1 MLSYV
6 MAHVAAMPPLR
17 PVADHLVGLL
27 SLDHAHTH
35 THALVGGFSK
45 PSPPPGD
52 FDNPAPSPPPGLRP
66 IARKWLGWM
75 KWICGIAGVFGL
87 CVSGIMMAV
96 GRRNR
101 SYLAG
106 EGAAGI
112 PWVFGGLL
120 VVSLAVQIVQ
130 SVLT

>member
-1 MLSYV
+1 MSFLPALA
-6 MAHVAAMPPLR
+6 AHAAALPPLR
-17 PVADHLVGLL
+17 PFTDHLLALL
-27 SLDHAHTH
+27 PHGHAHT
-35 THALVGGFSK
+35 A
-45 PSPPPGD
+45 PGLFLAD
-52 FDNPAPSPPPGLRP
+52 GTKGTKFDNPPPQAPPGLAE
-66 IARKWLGWM
+66 IAKKWLGWL
-75 KWICGIAGVFGL
+75 KWLSGIAGIVGL
-87 CVSGIMMAV
+87 MFSGIMMAI

-120 VVSLAVQIVQ
+120 VVSLATQIVE

>member
-1 MLSYV
+1 MSLLTYA
-6 MAHVAAMPPLR
+6 MTHAAAMPPLR
-17 PVADHLVGLL
+17 PIAHHLMNHPP
-27 SLDHAHTH
+27 LDHSH
-35 THALVGGFSK
+35 THALAG
-45 PSPPPGD
+45 GD
-52 FDNPAPSPPPGLRP
+52 FDNPPPVAPDGLRP
-66 IARKWLGWM
+66 IAKQWLGWL
-75 KWICGIAGVFGL
+75 KWISGIAGIFGL
-87 CVSGIMMAV
+87 CVSGIMMAI

-120 VVSLAVQIVQ
+120 VVSLATQIVQ